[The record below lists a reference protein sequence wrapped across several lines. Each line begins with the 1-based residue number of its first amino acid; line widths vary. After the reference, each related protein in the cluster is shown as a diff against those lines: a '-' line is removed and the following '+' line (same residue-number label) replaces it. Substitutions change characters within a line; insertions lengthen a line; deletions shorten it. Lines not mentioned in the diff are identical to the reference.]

1 PRLRHGQRRDHAQR
15 HGTRPAGTIRGEGR
29 LPRRRQALETLG
41 GPMHFSIPEFLS
53 DEQSLG
59 VFLLVSVLLGGG
71 AAWLAGRAIAA
82 TWRPWWHVALY
93 MVVLGFAVRF
103 LHFALFDGKFLS
115 LHYYLVDYAVCL
127 GLGLLGFRL
136 MRVSQMVSRYS
147 WINERAGLLRW
158 RRR

>member
-1 PRLRHGQRRDHAQR
+1 
-15 HGTRPAGTIRGEGR
+15 
-29 LPRRRQALETLG
+29 
-41 GPMHFSIPEFLS
+41 MHFSIPEFVS

-59 VFLLVSVLLGGG
+59 IFLLVSVLLGGG

-93 MVVLGFAVRF
+93 MVILSFGVRF
-103 LHFALFDGKFLS
+103 LHFALFDGKFLT

-136 MRVSQMVSRYS
+136 TRVTQMVSRYE

-158 RRR
+158 RRRDNAAAADTSKSG

>member
-1 PRLRHGQRRDHAQR
+1 
-15 HGTRPAGTIRGEGR
+15 
-29 LPRRRQALETLG
+29 
-41 GPMHFSIPEFLS
+41 MHFSIPEFVS

-93 MVVLGFAVRF
+93 MLILSFAVRF
-103 LHFALFDGKFLS
+103 LHSTLFEGKFLS
-115 LHYYLVDYAVCL
+115 LHYYVVDYAVCL

-136 MRVSQMVSRYS
+136 QRVTQMVSRYN

-158 RRR
+158 RRRDNTAAADPPKSG